1 MTRNYL
7 KSSYSCKIVR
17 SSSQGFV
24 TTSQTTSTTF
34 SVRMVKSSRQFV
46 HDETFRRLHALCRSF
61 KRQFRRT
68 FTRLNNTFSPFIQH
82 IKCFFQDDRQ
92 DTYQMLFTSFYE
104 TPSDVLNILSLIIP
118 ACLILRWKLLE
129 FSSKAAMHYLSLI
142 CLMRYASLKMNKGVS
157 F

>member
-61 KRQFRRT
+61 KTQFRRT
-68 FTRLNNTFSPFIQH
+68 FTRINNTFFPFIQH

-92 DTYQMLFTSFYE
+92 GTYQMLFTSFYE
-104 TPSDVLNILSLIIP
+104 TPNDVLNKLSHHSSLPNSSVEVARIFKVH
-118 ACLILRWKLLE
+118 LKLFK
-129 FSSKAAMHYLSLI
+129 FSIGMMCH
-142 CLMRYASLKMNKGVS
+142 
-157 F
+157 